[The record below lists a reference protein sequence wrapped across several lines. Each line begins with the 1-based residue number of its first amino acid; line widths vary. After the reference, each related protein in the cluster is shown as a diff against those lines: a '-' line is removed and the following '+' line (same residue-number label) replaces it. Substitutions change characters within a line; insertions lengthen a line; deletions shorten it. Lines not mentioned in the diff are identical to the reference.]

1 LTDFVRR
8 RDPSVSSAA
17 LEVVELFGQGT
28 RQLLRPVKCEDR
40 AGSTNVAVLLL
51 VVNVLE
57 DHY

>member
-1 LTDFVRR
+1 LTDFVCR

-28 RQLLRPVKCEDR
+28 RQLLRPVKGEDR